1 MQIQKKKMATDT
13 IILKI
18 KDKKKISFLVKLLEQ
33 LGFVDFAY
41 NPGKKT
47 NSKHDFFKSAGFLEN
62 RNLNARELRE
72 QAWSRN
78 R

>member
-1 MQIQKKKMATDT
+1 MGTDT

-18 KDKKKISFLVKLLEQ
+18 KDKKKISFLVNLLEQ
-33 LGFVDFAY
+33 LGFVDFTY
-41 NPGKKT
+41 NPEKKT
-47 NSKHDFFKSAGFLEN
+47 NSKHNFFKSAGLLEK
-62 RNLNARELRE
+62 RNLNAGELRE